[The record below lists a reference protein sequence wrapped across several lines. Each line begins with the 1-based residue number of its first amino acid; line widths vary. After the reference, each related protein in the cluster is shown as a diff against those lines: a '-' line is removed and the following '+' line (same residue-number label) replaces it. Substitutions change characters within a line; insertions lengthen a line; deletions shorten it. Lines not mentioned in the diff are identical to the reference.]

1 MTETDFCTLFFRSV
15 VDTVYSIRDQVSL
28 LCNQNKEMFRML
40 EDEISA
46 RKRLEA
52 YVRANVVNNNSNSV
66 SNNNHANNVYDGKH

>member
-1 MTETDFCTLFFRSV
+1 
-15 VDTVYSIRDQVSL
+15 
-28 LCNQNKEMFRML
+28 ML

-52 YVRANVVNNNSNSV
+52 YVRANVVNNNSNSNSV